1 MRILVTG
8 GAGYI
13 GSHTAKLL
21 AAAGHEPVVF
31 DDLSQGHEWAVKWGP
46 LERGSLSDPARLAE
60 VFAAG
65 RSTRSCTSLRT
76 RSSASR

>member
-1 MRILVTG
+1 MGILVTG

-21 AAAGHEPVVF
+21 AAAGHEPVIF

-46 LERGSLSDPARLAE
+46 LERGNLKFGLALFGLFL
-60 VFAAG
+60 VLLGLTVVVAFVYLA
-65 RSTRSCTSLRT
+65 LD
-76 RSSASR
+76 